1 MTKGFVYRLN
11 KITKELVFTAE
22 FESVEDSSIYVH
34 LMNEQLER
42 ISKNSKVVYV
52 HTSKKDDFSL
62 LEGLIW
68 FFFSSKHN
76 LNTL

>member
-52 HTSKKDDFSL
+52 HTSKKDDFSF
-62 LEGLIW
+62 LEGLI
-68 FFFSSKHN
+68 
-76 LNTL
+76 